1 MRVGMGCLPCQ
12 LFPVAEK
19 ARKGSLSIFSVRSLE
34 DLGEKSIFAARLTNR
49 TLQNPKGAPLSV
61 NLFWEGSAV
70 TNRNLIYCAP
80 LLPASSAKSAL
91 LTTPVGS
98 ASFSRDGSPAVWR
111 QPFCES

>member
-1 MRVGMGCLPCQ
+1 MLSSDLQRTYFNAAWIRVGMGCLPCQ

-61 NLFWEGSAV
+61 NLFWEGVRS
-70 TNRNLIYCAP
+70 N
-80 LLPASSAKSAL
+80 
-91 LTTPVGS
+91 
-98 ASFSRDGSPAVWR
+98 
-111 QPFCES
+111 